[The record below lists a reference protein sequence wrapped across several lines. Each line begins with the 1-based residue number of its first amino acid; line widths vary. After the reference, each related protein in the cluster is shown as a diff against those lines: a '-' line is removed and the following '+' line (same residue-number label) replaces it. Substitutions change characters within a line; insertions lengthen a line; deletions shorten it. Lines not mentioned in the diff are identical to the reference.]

1 MQSLFSTPSYLSEL
15 LHLDSLS
22 HSLRSSSEHALTACS
37 NSNASTT
44 KPIAFAL
51 PHTLDPTS
59 RTISPKI
66 PGTLLLFLPS
76 TANSR
81 HFSSQNISVKQH
93 CPSPLSVCTV
103 CVCACMRVCEHA
115 CMRVCILHIVMLQHL
130 LMSTLNNIV
139 QPKKRSYFASHL
151 FFFFLFFTIYLLF
164 KCGFVA

>member
-1 MQSLFSTPSYLSEL
+1 MLQCNHCFPPPLIFLSYYTLTVFPALSA
-15 LHLDSLS
+15 
-22 HSLRSSSEHALTACS
+22 LRQPHACS

-66 PGTLLLFLPS
+66 SGTLLLSLPS

-103 CVCACMRVCEHA
+103 CVCMHA
-115 CMRVCILHIVMLQHL
+115 CVRVCILHIVMLEH

-139 QPKKRSYFASHL
+139 QPKTRSYFASHL
-151 FFFFLFFTIYLLF
+151 IFSCFSPFTCWLSVVL
-164 KCGFVA
+164 

>member
-1 MQSLFSTPSYLSEL
+1 MLQCNHCFPPPLIFLSYYTLTVFPTLSA
-15 LHLDSLS
+15 LHQT
-22 HSLRSSSEHALTACS
+22 HACS

-81 HFSSQNISVKQH
+81 LKIFQLSNIVLHPYQSVQ
-93 CPSPLSVCTV
+93 
-103 CVCACMRVCEHA
+103 CVCACMHA
-115 CMRVCILHIVMLQHL
+115 CVRACMHACVHL
-130 LMSTLNNIV
+130 AHSYASTLVDVYIK
-139 QPKKRSYFASHL
+139 QHSSTKKEKLFCFTSL
-151 FFFFLFFTIYLLF
+151 FFPCFSPLTCCLSVVL
-164 KCGFVA
+164 